1 MFGKNPYDINRYI
14 INFLDFDSLL
24 KIIKSSKT
32 IPSEIKAEYIRQK
45 HAKLVLKKFYNKY
58 NINAIMKPYDDS
70 HFNPN
75 YSSTIP
81 KKIEIRHYMAC
92 YPQNW
97 LIKYPEFLVSK
108 CSNRLGQ
115 TKVNTLTQYIQTK
128 LNSDKNLRTRREIKS
143 FLELPQISVKDIH
156 FMDGKELKIRID

>member
-14 INFLDFDSLL
+14 IDFLDFDSLL

-70 HFNPN
+70 HLILIILQQFL
-75 YSSTIP
+75 
-81 KKIEIRHYMAC
+81 KIEIRHYMAC

-156 FMDGKELKIRID
+156 FMDGSHLL